1 MKLGLVYTWV
11 LASLFVIKGEAQTKH
26 SSTSRFTSYKGLIMA
41 GYQGWHNTPEDGAGR
56 GWGHYLD
63 NRTRKPFADGNL
75 KIDLWPELN
84 EYKKLYKTPFKH
96 ADNSIAY
103 LPSDNDESTTDVRFK
118 WMKDYNV
125 DGVFMQRFIG
135 NTRKTGDGSNRRHF
149 IKVIADAFKASRK
162 YERAIAI
169 MYDLSGMRDTAD
181 IPVFIND
188 WKYLVD
194 SLKVTSGGNKQTYL
208 YHNGKPL
215 VVIWGVGF
223 NDGRAYT
230 LKTVD
235 RLIEFLKNDPQYGGC
250 SVMLGVPTY
259 WREFGRDCVKDTMLH
274 DLLRKVDIV
283 HPWTVGR
290 YRDEAS
296 YATYAEVQKGDIRWC
311 KENKVDYVPNV
322 FPGFSWHNLNP
333 KSPLNQIPRNRGI
346 FYWTQLK
353 GAIKNGAEMIYVAMY
368 DEVDEGTAIMKVS
381 KDPPVGLSSFVKF
394 EDGIPS
400 DYYLYLTGYAGQML
414 RKKIPFREEIPLPK
428 NSTGSK

>member
-1 MKLGLVYTWV
+1 MKRY
-11 LASLFVIKGEAQTKH
+11 FVFLLTAVAFCQAQAQTKH
-26 SSTSRFTSYKGLIMA
+26 SATSQFKSYKGLIMA
-41 GYQGWHNTPEDGAGR
+41 GYQGWHNTPEDGSGR

-63 NRTRKPFADGNL
+63 NRTRKPFADGNI
-75 KIDLWPELN
+75 KIDIWPTTA
-84 EYKKLYKTPFKH
+84 EYKKVYPTPFKNR
-96 ADNSIAY
+96 DGSTAY
-103 LPSDNDESTTDVRFK
+103 LPSDHDESTTDLRFS

-135 NTRKTGDGSNRRHF
+135 NARKNNSVVYNHF
-149 IKVIADAFKASRK
+149 IKVIADGFKASKK
-162 YERAIAI
+162 YNRAFAI

-188 WKYLVD
+188 WKNLVD
-194 SLKVTSGGNKQTYL
+194 SLKVTSGGNRQTYL

-230 LKTVD
+230 LQTVNK
-235 RLIEFLKNDPQYGGC
+235 LVEFLKNDPQYGGC

-259 WREFGRDCVKDTMLH
+259 WREQGRDCVKDSSFH
-274 DLLRKVDIV
+274 ELLKKVDII

-296 YATYAEVQKGDIRWC
+296 YNEYTAVQKADIEWC
-311 KENKVDYVPNV
+311 KQNKLDYVPNV

-333 KSPLNQIPRNRGI
+333 NSPFNQIPRNRGQ
-346 FYWTQLK
+346 FFWTQLR
-353 GAIKNGAEMIYVAMY
+353 GALKNGAEMIYVAMF

-381 KDPPVGLSSFVKF
+381 KTPPVGQSPFVTF
-394 EDGIPS
+394 EEGIPS
-400 DYYLYLTGYAGQML
+400 DYYLYLTGYAGQIL
-414 RKKIPFREEIPLPK
+414 KKKLPYREDIPLPK
-428 NSTGSK
+428 NDQRSK

>member
-1 MKLGLVYTWV
+1 VRPYIFLSATLLVIH
-11 LASLFVIKGEAQTKH
+11 ANAQTKH

-96 ADNSIAY
+96 ADSSLAY
-103 LPSDNDESTTDVRFK
+103 LPSDNDESTADLRFK
-118 WMKDYNV
+118 WMKEYNV

-135 NTRKTGDGSNRRHF
+135 NTRKTGDGSNRNHF
-149 IKVIADAFKASRK
+149 LKVIADAFKASKK
-162 YERAIAI
+162 YDRAIAI

-181 IPVFIND
+181 FPVFIND

-194 SLKVTSGGNKQTYL
+194 SLKITSGGNKQTYL

-235 RLIEFLKNDPQYGGC
+235 KLIEFLKNDPQYGGC

-259 WREFGRDCVKDTMLH
+259 WREFGRDCVKDPMLH
-274 DLLRKVDIV
+274 ELLRKVDIV

-290 YRDEAS
+290 YRDEAT
-296 YATYAEVQKGDIRWC
+296 YATYAEVQKGDIQWC

-333 KSPLNQIPRNRGI
+333 NSPLDQIPRNRGI

-414 RKKIPFREEIPLPK
+414 KNKIPFREEIPLPK
-428 NSTGSK
+428 NNTQSR

>member
-1 MKLGLVYTWV
+1 MKMKLV
-11 LASLFVIKGEAQTKH
+11 LMLIASFLLIKADAQTKH

-84 EYKKLYKTPFKH
+84 EYKKLYRTPFKH
-96 ADNSIAY
+96 ADSSIAL

-135 NTRKTGDGSNRRHF
+135 NTKKTGDGSVRNHF
-149 IKVIADAFKASRK
+149 IKVIADAFKASKK
-162 YERAIAI
+162 YDRAIAI

-188 WKYLVD
+188 WKMLVD

-223 NDGRAYT
+223 NDGRNYT
-230 LKTVD
+230 LKTVE

-290 YRDEAS
+290 YRDEAT
-296 YATYAEVQKGDIRWC
+296 YATYAEVLKGDIKWC

-333 KSPLNQIPRNRGI
+333 NSPLNQIPRNRGQ
-346 FYWTQLK
+346 FFWAQLK
-353 GAIKNGAEMIYVAMY
+353 GAIKSGAEMIYVAMF

-381 KDPPVGLSSFVKF
+381 KDPPAGLSSFVKF
-394 EDGIPS
+394 EDDIPS
-400 DYYLYLTGYAGQML
+400 DYYLYLTGYAGQIL
-414 RKKIPFREEIPLPK
+414 KRKIPFKETIPLPK
-428 NSTGSK
+428 NSTSSR

>member
-1 MKLGLVYTWV
+1 MKMKTV
-11 LASLFVIKGEAQTKH
+11 LLFISSLLILNADAQTKH
-26 SSTSRFTSYKGLIMA
+26 SATSKFTSYKGLIMA

-75 KIDLWPELN
+75 KIDLWPELD

-96 ADNSIAY
+96 ADSSIAY
-103 LPSDNDESTTDVRFK
+103 LPSDNDESTTDIRFK

-135 NTRKTGDGSNRRHF
+135 NTKKSRDNSVRNHF
-149 IKVIADAFKASRK
+149 LKVIADAFKASKK
-162 YERAIAI
+162 YDRAIAI

-188 WKYLVD
+188 WKLLVD

-223 NDGRAYT
+223 NDGRNYT

-235 RLIEFLKNDPQYGGC
+235 RLVEFLKNDPQYGGC

-290 YRDEAS
+290 YRDETT
-296 YATYAEVQKGDIRWC
+296 YATYADVQKGDIKWC

-333 KSPLNQIPRNRGI
+333 NSPLNQIPRNRGL
-346 FYWTQLK
+346 FYWAQLK
-353 GAIKNGAEMIYVAMY
+353 GAIKNGAEMIYVAMF

-400 DYYLYLTGYAGQML
+400 DYYLYLTGYAGQIL
-414 RKKIPFREEIPLPK
+414 RKKIPFQETIPLPK
-428 NSTGSK
+428 NSTRSK

>member
-1 MKLGLVYTWV
+1 
-11 LASLFVIKGEAQTKH
+11 
-26 SSTSRFTSYKGLIMA
+26 MA

-75 KIDLWPELN
+75 KIDMWPETK
-84 EYKKLYKTPFKH
+84 EYKKLYPTPFKL
-96 ADNSIAY
+96 ADSNVAL

-118 WMKDYNV
+118 WMKDYAV

-135 NTRKTGDGSNRRHF
+135 NTRKTGNGSTRNHF
-149 IKVIADAFKASRK
+149 IKVIADGFKASQK
-162 YERAIAI
+162 YDRAIAI

-181 IPVFIND
+181 VPVFISD
-188 WKYLVD
+188 WKMLVD
-194 SLKVTSGGNKQTYL
+194 SLKVTSGGRKQTYL
-208 YHNGKPL
+208 YHKGKPL

-230 LKTVD
+230 LKTVEK
-235 RLIEFLKNDPQYGGC
+235 LIDFLKSDPQYGGC

-259 WREFGRDCVKDTMLH
+259 WREFGRDCLKDTFLH
-274 DLLRKVDIV
+274 TLLKKADIV

-290 YRDEAS
+290 YKDETS
-296 YATYAEVQKGDIRWC
+296 YAAYADVQRGDIAWC
-311 KENKVDYVPNV
+311 KQNNVDYVPNV

-333 KSPLNQIPRNRGI
+333 NSPLDQIPRNRGI
-346 FYWTQLK
+346 FFWTQLT

-381 KDPPVGLSSFVKF
+381 KNPPVGISPFVKF
-394 EDGIPS
+394 EPDIPS
-400 DYYLYLTGYAGQML
+400 DYYLFLTGYAGRML
-414 RKKIPFREEIPLPK
+414 KKKIPFTEAIPKPK
-428 NSTGSK
+428 SATSSL